1 MKKLN
6 EYKKTLKDKLD
17 KKTNRFIKKE
27 FIKEQRKENDNLKII
42 GITGSTGK
50 STVAYIVHEYLKKLG
65 YKSCLY
71 SSCKVDSPATFISPD
86 NGVEISF
93 KSEDDLLDIIE
104 ACEAYE
110 ADFLVLEVNERNI
123 KKGITKDIPFTVK
136 VLTNLIPEH
145 NLSLYSTWRTYKSLL

>member
-1 MKKLN
+1 MNSIRIVHGKGTGALKK
-6 EYKKTLKDKLD
+6 
-17 KKTNRFIKKE
+17 
-27 FIKEQRKENDNLKII
+27 
-42 GITGSTGK
+42 
-50 STVAYIVHEYLKKLG
+50 AVHEYLKKLG

-110 ADFLVLEVNERNI
+110 ADFLVLDLKMIVLHILLIWKLLLMMLLI
-123 KKGITKDIPFTVK
+123 KM
-136 VLTNLIPEH
+136 L
-145 NLSLYSTWRTYKSLL
+145 